1 MIYFIADTH
10 FGHEN
15 VIKFCDRPF
24 ACADE
29 MNEALISNWNERV
42 NGNDT
47 VYIIGDMFFRCRE
60 PESILKRLRGKKQ
73 LKSGAF
79 SCLFR

>member
-29 MNEALISNWNERV
+29 MNEALISNFQR
-42 NGNDT
+42 T
-47 VYIIGDMFFRCRE
+47 Y
-60 PESILKRLRGKKQ
+60 SKQRGVQ
-73 LKSGAF
+73 A
-79 SCLFR
+79 

>member
-47 VYIIGDMFFRCRE
+47 V
-60 PESILKRLRGKKQ
+60 
-73 LKSGAF
+73 
-79 SCLFR
+79 